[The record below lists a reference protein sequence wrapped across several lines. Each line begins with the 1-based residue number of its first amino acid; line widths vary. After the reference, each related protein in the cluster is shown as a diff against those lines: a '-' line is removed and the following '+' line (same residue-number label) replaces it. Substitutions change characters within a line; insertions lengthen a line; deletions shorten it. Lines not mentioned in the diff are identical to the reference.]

1 MRSESEPPLVDL
13 FSAEDRQPVPVETRE
28 SWRSEWVGMPEFVQ
42 ERQREY
48 AKITV
53 RFRCQ
58 ADLDDF
64 ARLIGQRLNAR
75 SQCTW
80 HPELPPVGSSPTVL
94 RYVNEP

>member
-1 MRSESEPPLVDL
+1 MASSDAAAARTAKQE
-13 FSAEDRQPVPVETRE
+13 QWRE
-28 SWRSEWVGMPEFVQ
+28 EWVGMPEFVQ
-42 ERQREY
+42 ERQREF

-64 ARLIGQRLNAR
+64 AALIGQKLNAR

-80 HPELPPVGSSPTVL
+80 HPELPPVGSSPTV
-94 RYVNEP
+94 RRWVNET